1 MTANACLVCG
11 GAYGPSKL
19 PGLLQCQSCSFV
31 TADLKLSPKELEN
44 LYDQTYFAGQE
55 YKDYLGERALIE
67 KHFRVRLR
75 KLLRYFPDA
84 GQKRLF
90 EIGSAYGF
98 FLTVAR
104 GSFASIEGIDISRDA
119 VAYAAETLGLP
130 VHAGDFLDYPVR
142 HHLDVVCLWDTIEHL
157 SAPHLYIEKA
167 AAHMNAGGIIAI
179 TTGDI
184 GSVVARLRGPRW
196 RQIHPPTHLHY
207 FSKATLAQL
216 LLKYGFRLR
225 YCGWEGMY
233 RSLDTIAYI
242 ILNIKHKQPKLYSVL
257 KKTGV
262 LHFDLY
268 LNLYDIL
275 FIVAE
280 KVKAD

>member
-1 MTANACLVCG
+1 MTMERCLVCG
-11 GAYGPSKL
+11 GPYGPSKL
-19 PGLLQCQSCSFV
+19 PGLLKCQSCSFV
-31 TADLKLSPKELEN
+31 TADLKLSQSELEK

-55 YKDYLGERALIE
+55 YKDYVGERALIE

-75 KLLRYFPDA
+75 TLLQHVPIART
-84 GQKRLF
+84 KRLF
-90 EIGSAYGF
+90 EIGAAYGF

-104 GSFASIEGIDISRDA
+104 GHFASVEGIDISRVA
-119 VAYAAETLGLP
+119 VNYAATVLGLP
-130 VHAGDFLDYPVR
+130 VHSGDFLEYPLEQK
-142 HHLDVVCLWDTIEHL
+142 LDVVCMWDTIEHL

-167 AAHMNAGGIIAI
+167 AANMNPGGVIAI
-179 TTGDI
+179 TTGDL
-184 GSVVARLRGPRW
+184 GSVVARLRGKRW

-207 FSKATLAQL
+207 FSKATLSNL
-216 LLKYGFRLR
+216 LLKHGFRPL
-225 YCGWEGMY
+225 YCGYEGMY

-242 ILNIKHKQPKLYSVL
+242 ILNIKHKQPKVYSAL
-257 KKTGV
+257 KKTGM

-280 KVKAD
+280 KVA

>member
-1 MTANACLVCG
+1 MTVEKCLICG
-11 GAYGPSKL
+11 GSYGPSEL
-19 PGLLQCQSCSFV
+19 PGLLKCQSCFFV
-31 TADLKLSPKELEN
+31 TADLKLSQSELEN

-55 YKDYLGERALIE
+55 YKDYLGERTLIE

-75 KLLRYFPDA
+75 KFLRYVPDA
-84 GQKRLF
+84 RKKRLF

-104 GSFASIEGIDISRDA
+104 DYFGSVEGIDISRDA
-119 VAYAAETLGLP
+119 VNYAAKILGLP
-130 VHAGDFLDYPVR
+130 VHAGDFLDYPLEEK
-142 HHLDVVCLWDTIEHL
+142 LDVVCLWDTIEHL
-157 SAPHLYIEKA
+157 SAPHLYIERA
-167 AAHMNAGGIIAI
+167 AANMNRGGVIAI
-179 TTGDI
+179 TTGDL
-184 GSVVARLRGPRW
+184 GSVVARLRGKRW

-207 FSKATLAQL
+207 FSKATLSKL
-216 LLKYGFRLR
+216 LLKHGFRPR
-225 YCGWEGMY
+225 YCGYEGMY

-242 ILNIKHKQPKLYSVL
+242 ILNIKHKRPEIYSAL
-257 KKTGV
+257 KKTGL

-280 KVKAD
+280 KIA